1 MKSFYYFLRLLN
13 KNINTEAKLSRKAAL
28 PAVLT
33 RLWIKGQQRSS
44 FLKQRRVYVILHS
57 LRPAWSDSWKKESC
71 TSCKARRTLSFLE
84 FSLNI
89 CLPFTFV
96 AFSAVGPKSYH
107 LYQYSALGI
116 HVMCTSW
123 WSSTDGRGSV
133 ARYSTNTK
141 KKKFKSSVASF
152 HRMETK
158 RLTGPAASAASVC
171 TDLRNTRTE
180 YTQMFVV
187 ILATMRVPH
196 HRASLSLS
204 FCVWR
209 CSILIWACLC
219 LHNSLSALS
228 CWPKFVTIWDEGGL
242 QSFPDNRQRS
252 FQICK
257 VDQ

>member
-141 KKKFKSSVASF
+141 KKSLKVAWPVFTEWRPKGSRDLQLQQHLF
-152 HRMETK
+152 ALTYVTRGLNIHR
-158 RLTGPAASAASVC
+158 
-171 TDLRNTRTE
+171 
-180 YTQMFVV
+180 
-187 ILATMRVPH
+187 
-196 HRASLSLS
+196 
-204 FCVWR
+204 
-209 CSILIWACLC
+209 CL
-219 LHNSLSALS
+219 L
-228 CWPKFVTIWDEGGL
+228 WF
-242 QSFPDNRQRS
+242 
-252 FQICK
+252 
-257 VDQ
+257 